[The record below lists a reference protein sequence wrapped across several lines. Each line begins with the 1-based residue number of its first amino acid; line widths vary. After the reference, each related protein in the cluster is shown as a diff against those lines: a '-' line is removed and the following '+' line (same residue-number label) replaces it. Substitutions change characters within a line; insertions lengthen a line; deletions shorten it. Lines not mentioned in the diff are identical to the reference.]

1 MNNIKEVPKFL
12 KKYPKNTMELK
23 ISYKQQ
29 N

>member
-1 MNNIKEVPKFL
+1 MNNIKEVPEVL
-12 KKYPKNTMELK
+12 KKYPENTMELK